1 MENALLSSRRAPLL
15 PLLCALLAAAL
26 LAGGARAGFDAP
38 ATLQS
43 TTPQPNSYFG
53 FAVTGGDF
61 NGDGYDEV
69 AVAAPYASVGGLAN
83 AGEVNVF
90 AAPSLAPGPT
100 LRQPA
105 PEAEARFG
113 WALAAGDMNGDTLD
127 DVIAGAPYADVG
139 ATDGAGRVF
148 IMRGPDFSAVT
159 AIDNPSPETNAR
171 FGGALATGDINND
184 SHLDLVV
191 GAPETPVS
199 GLTRAGKTFVFLGP
213 GFTSYYSLQDPQ
225 PEAQA
230 YFGRA
235 VATGDL
241 EGDGDDDV
249 IIGAPDSDVAG
260 GFVDAGQA
268 FVFVAPAL
276 GAPSLLQD
284 PEPMSGAF
292 FGRAVTSGDF
302 DDDGDDDVMVGAY
315 GSDVPPHACAGQV
328 FVFAA
333 PSLQFSK
340 MLQEAV
346 PELDAYF
353 GFALTTGDVNSDGYA
368 DAVIGAHDADSG
380 GLAATSGGE
389 AYIYLGPALDEFI
402 FFEDPQ
408 PERFAFFARSIALAD
423 VSGDGR
429 DDFVAGAPWS
439 DVGTSLDAGEAF
451 VFLAEPDAD
460 GDMISDAED
469 NCPSVFNPDQA
480 NTLLGPIDNG
490 PVVPGDD
497 VTNPYEDR
505 VGDACDDDA
514 DNDLLSDAEEAAR
527 GTDPALRD
535 SDGDRVT
542 DGAEVLLSSD
552 PLDAGS
558 RPSCSLPS
566 DADRDCLPAAVE
578 ALLGSSDSLKD
589 SDGDGIGDGIE
600 IRGWGTSP
608 MLPDSDGDGCDD
620 DKEIADVN
628 GDAMANGLDYVR
640 VLQRVFAVQDDDPAD
655 GDPVPDPDPQVSPAF
670 DLNKDGMMNSLD
682 AVIAALNSSLVEP
695 PSACDCR

>member
-1 MENALLSSRRAPLL
+1 MLSSRRAPLL
-15 PLLCALLAAAL
+15 PLLCVLLATALLADG
-26 LAGGARAGFDAP
+26 AGAGFGDP
-38 ATLQS
+38 TTRQS
-43 TTPQPNSYFG
+43 TVPQAYSYFG

-61 NGDGYDEV
+61 DGDGYDEV
-69 AVAAPYASVGGLAN
+69 AAAAPYVSVGGLAN
-83 AGEVNVF
+83 AGEVTIF
-90 AAPSLAPGPT
+90 DAPSLAAGPT
-100 LRQPA
+100 LRQPV

-127 DVIAGAPYADVG
+127 DIVAGAPYADVG
-139 ATDGAGRVF
+139 SADGAGRVF
-148 IMRGPDFSAVT
+148 IMHGPDFSAVT
-159 AIDNPSPETNAR
+159 AIDNPSPQAGAR
-171 FGGALATGDINND
+171 FGSALATGDVNND

-191 GAPETPVS
+191 GAPEAPVS
-199 GLTRAGKTFVFLGP
+199 GLTRAGKVFVFLGP

-235 VATGDL
+235 VASGDL

-249 IIGAPDSDVAG
+249 IVGAPDSDVTG

-302 DDDGDDDVMVGAY
+302 DGDVDGDVMVGAY

-340 MLQEAV
+340 MLQETV

-353 GFALTTGDVNSDGYA
+353 GFALTTGDVNNDGYA

-389 AYIYLGPALDEFI
+389 AYIYLGPALEEFI

-408 PERFAFFARSIALAD
+408 PERFAFFARAIASVDVNAD
-423 VSGDGR
+423 DR

-439 DVGTSLDAGEAF
+439 DVGASLDAGEAF

-460 GDMISDAED
+460 GDTLSDDED
-469 NCPSVFNPDQA
+469 NCPLVFNPDQA

-490 PVVPGDD
+490 PVVAGDD

-514 DNDLLSDAEEAAR
+514 DNDLLSDADEAAR
-527 GTDPALRD
+527 GTNPALRD
-535 SDGDRVT
+535 TDGDRVI
-542 DGAEVLLSSD
+542 DGAEALLGSD
-552 PLDAGS
+552 PLDPAGT
-558 RPSCSLPS
+558 PSCAGIV

-578 ALLGSSDSLKD
+578 ALFGSSDYLKD
-589 SDGDGIGDGIE
+589 SDGDGIGDGTE
-600 IRGWGTSP
+600 VKGWGTSP
-608 MLPDSDGDGCDD
+608 VLPDSDGDGCDD

-628 GDAMANGLDYVR
+628 GDAIANALDYVR
-640 VLQRVFAVQDDDPAD
+640 ILQRVFAIQDDDPAD
-655 GDPVPDPDPQVSPAF
+655 GDPVPDPAPQVSPAF
-670 DLNKDGMMNSLD
+670 DVNKDGMMNSLD
-682 AVIAALNSSLVEP
+682 AVLAALNSGLVEP
-695 PSACDCR
+695 PAACDCR

>member
-1 MENALLSSRRAPLL
+1 MLSSRRAPLL
-15 PLLCALLAAAL
+15 PMLCVLAAAAL
-26 LAGGARAGFDAP
+26 LADGARAGFGDAI
-38 ATLQS
+38 TLRS
-43 TTPQPNSYFG
+43 TTPQAYSYFG

-61 NGDGYDEV
+61 DGDGYDEV
-69 AVAAPYASVGGLAN
+69 AVAAPYASVDGLAN

-90 AAPSLAPGPT
+90 AAPTLAAGPT
-100 LRQPA
+100 LRQPV
-105 PEAEARFG
+105 PESGARFG
-113 WALAAGDMNGDTLD
+113 WALAAGDMDGDTLD

-171 FGGALATGDINND
+171 FGGALATGDVNND

-249 IIGAPDSDVAG
+249 IVGAPDSDVAG

-302 DDDGDDDVMVGAY
+302 DGDGDDDVMVGAY
-315 GSDVPPHACAGQV
+315 GSDVLPHACAGQV

-340 MLQEAV
+340 MLQEVV

-353 GFALTTGDVNSDGYA
+353 GFALTTGDVNNDGYA
-368 DAVIGAHDADSG
+368 DAVIGVHDADSG

-408 PERFAFFARSIALAD
+408 PERFAFFARAIALAD
-423 VSGDGR
+423 VSGDGQ
-429 DDFVAGAPWS
+429 DDFIAGAPWS

-460 GDMISDAED
+460 GDTVSDDED
-469 NCPSVFNPDQA
+469 NCPLVFNPDQA
-480 NTLLGPIDNG
+480 NTLLGRIDNG

-514 DNDLLSDAEEAAR
+514 DNDLLPDADEAAHS
-527 GTDPALRD
+527 TNPALRD
-535 SDGDRVT
+535 SDGDRVI
-542 DGAEVLLSSD
+542 DGAEVLLGSD

-578 ALLGSSDSLKD
+578 AILGSSDSLKD

-600 IRGWGTSP
+600 VRGWGTSP
-608 MLPDSDGDGCDD
+608 TLPDSDGDGCDD

-655 GDPVPDPDPQVSPAF
+655 GDPVPDPYPQVSPAF